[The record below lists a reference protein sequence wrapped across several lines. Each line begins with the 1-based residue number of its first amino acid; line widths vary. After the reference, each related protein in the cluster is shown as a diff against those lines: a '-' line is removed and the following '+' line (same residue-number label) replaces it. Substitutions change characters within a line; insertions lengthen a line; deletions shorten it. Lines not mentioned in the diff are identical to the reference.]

1 MTKKRKS
8 NHGRRGPTEKKR
20 LGPGE
25 ARVTQ
30 VVSRDGSYVR
40 VMAEYRSLSTNGE
53 GVPEAI
59 TNGMM
64 GGAKIADLR
73 ILAQQRADE
82 VERGELLTPDGLTVI
97 EAWLP
102 GDQELI
108 ILKSRPSAL
117 EDLAELDRYG
127 ESPADAEPRK
137 VEARRLIAERNGPA
151 VLAGVGDAVD

>member
-1 MTKKRKS
+1 MSKKRKA
-8 NHGRRGPTEKKR
+8 NHGRQRPAEKKR

-30 VVSRDGSYVR
+30 VVARDGSYVR
-40 VMAEYRSLSTNGE
+40 VMAEYRSLSANAE

-97 EAWLP
+97 ESWLP
-102 GDQELI
+102 GEGEII
-108 ILKSRPSAL
+108 ILKSRPSSI
-117 EDLAELDRYG
+117 EDLAELPRYG
-127 ESPADAEPRK
+127 ESDAEPRK
-137 VEARRLIAERNGPA
+137 AEARRLLAERNGPA